1 MGLVLLELWEADA
14 LRALSLWCG
23 AAVPELGADP
33 DDEELDVPDE
43 PADPEGLVGTDDP
56 TAGLV
61 DDPDELD
68 DPPDPELA
76 GAAE

>member
-1 MGLVLLELWEADA
+1 MELGPLELWEADA
-14 LRALSLWCG
+14 LRALLSLCG
-23 AAVPELGADP
+23 AVPELDVDP
-33 DDEELDVPDE
+33 DDGEFDVPDE
-43 PADPEGLVGTDDP
+43 LADPEELVGADDP

-61 DDPDELD
+61 DDPDALD